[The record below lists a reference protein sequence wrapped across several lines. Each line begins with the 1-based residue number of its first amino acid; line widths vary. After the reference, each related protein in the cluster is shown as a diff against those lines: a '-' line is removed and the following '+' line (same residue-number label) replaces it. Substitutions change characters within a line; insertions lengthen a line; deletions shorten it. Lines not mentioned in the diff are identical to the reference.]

1 MSASLEKLEAVYS
14 DLLAI
19 VKREVSNLSEQ
30 ETLEEKQF
38 RNLEVL
44 DKILRAAL
52 EKYESKKP
60 KSPFETLS
68 TEDLAKDFE

>member
-60 KSPFETLS
+60 KGEFADAD
-68 TEDLAKDFE
+68 TEYLMKDF

>member
-60 KSPFETLS
+60 KGEFADAD
-68 TEDLAKDFE
+68 TEDLMKDF

>member
-1 MSASLEKLEAVYS
+1 MSASLDKLESVYS

-19 VKREVSNLSEQ
+19 VKREVTNLSEL
-30 ETLEEKQF
+30 ESLEEKQF

-44 DKILRAAL
+44 DKILRAAI
-52 EKYESKKP
+52 EKFESKKP
-60 KSPFETLS
+60 KSAFEAQS